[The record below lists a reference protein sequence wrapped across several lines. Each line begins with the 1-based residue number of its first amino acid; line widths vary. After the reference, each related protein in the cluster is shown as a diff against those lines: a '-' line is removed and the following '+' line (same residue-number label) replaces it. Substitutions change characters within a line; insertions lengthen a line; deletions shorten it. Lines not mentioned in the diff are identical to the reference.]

1 MSELED
7 LLATAHKLRAPGG
20 CPWDA
25 EQTHESLVKYL
36 LEETYEL
43 IDAIESGKR
52 EDILEELGDVLYQ
65 VVFHSD
71 LAASGSLGE
80 PFDIQ
85 DVAAKMRDKMV
96 SRHPHVF
103 GDAEELAKFAASTGD
118 EVMLNWDNH
127 KKREKPERESV
138 LDGVAIAM
146 PSLALA
152 DKVLGK
158 AEKIGLLEAGAA
170 GPVQVADEEQLG
182 GLLLAIVT
190 SARANGLDSERALRS
205 AVRDLMDDIRKVEV
219 LEASDAGVV
228 GRETD

>member
-1 MSELED
+1 MTNLDD
-7 LLATAHKLRAPGG
+7 LISTAQKLRAPGG

-25 EQTHESLVKYL
+25 EQTHASLVQYL
-36 LEETYEL
+36 IEECFEL
-43 IDAIESGKR
+43 VDAIEGGKR
-52 EDILEELGDVLYQ
+52 EEILEELGDVLYQ

-103 GDAEELAKFAASTGD
+103 GDAEELAKFAANTGE
-118 EVMLNWDNH
+118 EVMQNWDNH

-138 LDGVAIAM
+138 LDGIAGGM
-146 PSLALA
+146 PALALA
-152 DKVLGK
+152 NKVLGK
-158 AEKIGLLEAGAA
+158 AEKIGLLEAGVA
-170 GPVQVADEEQLG
+170 GPLQVEDEEQLG

-190 SARANGLDSERALRS
+190 SARANGLDSERALRV
-205 AVRDLMDDIRKVEV
+205 AVRDLMDDIRKAEV
-219 LEASDAGVV
+219 LSASDAGVV
-228 GRETD
+228 GQELD

>member
-1 MSELED
+1 MSQLED

-52 EDILEELGDVLYQ
+52 DDILEELGDVLYQ

-103 GDAEELAKFAASTGD
+103 GDADELAKFAASTGD

-146 PSLALA
+146 PALSLA

-158 AEKIGLLEAGAA
+158 AEKIGLLEAGVG